1 MTSENTPKS
10 PETFGAGLQMD
21 SFCDTI
27 HPVKIGGGRMANGY
41 KVQAVLSDVTMER
54 LDKLC
59 AEKGLKRAA
68 VITLG
73 IEKLWKEEHSDE
85 K

>member
-1 MTSENTPKS
+1 
-10 PETFGAGLQMD
+10 
-21 SFCDTI
+21 
-27 HPVKIGGGRMANGY
+27 MASGY

-54 LDKLC
+54 LDELC

-68 VITLG
+68 IITLG